1 VDLPTLDLLLG
12 YTLNKLELV
21 AFVVAFLLA
30 IYLKP
35 KKVSIAI
42 SAGVMSA
49 GLALGDLLHS
59 NVLNLL
65 NTKEQVYYWYLLWAL
80 FSLLQAFM
88 VLGVHWFIG
97 VMFSDQVKLVFIT
110 MALNAFLNT
119 LMFVDRNLMALNFDG
134 SPNFYTEDN
143 WLLWDVYSI
152 GINANLLFLAFML
165 FTRGE
170 LKGKYVW
177 IFLLYCCCF
186 AALSL

>member
-1 VDLPTLDLLLG
+1 MDLPTLDLLLG

-49 GLALGDLLHS
+49 GLALGDLFHS

-65 NTKEQVYYWYLLWAL
+65 NTKEQVYYWYLVWAL

-119 LMFVDRNLMALNFDG
+119 LMFIDRNLMALNFDI
-134 SPNFYTEDN
+134 SPNLYTEDN